1 MTDTHGNTPGTGPVP
16 PTQGEEHAQHAAPT
30 GQQPYY
36 QQQQYYQQPQHPQ
49 HPAGSVNVERKSHGG
64 RTFLLAFCGAAVAC
78 AIGLGGFGIWQASTG
93 GSSSSD
99 GGSSTQLGSQNSGS
113 INATDAESD
122 QTLAEAVAQKALPS
136 VAAIDVYANQSSSG
150 SMFGNGTNSGSDSG
164 TLTEASLGSGVVLTA
179 DGYIITNYHVI
190 AGGDAYKVTIEGE
203 TYDADVVG
211 SDPSSDIAVIKAK
224 DASGLTP
231 VEIGDSDDLII
242 GEWVM
247 TIGSPFGLEQSVA
260 TGIVSATSRSQI
272 VNASTDQYGNS
283 TGESTIYP
291 NMIQTDAA
299 INPGNSGGALVDADG
314 KLIGINTLITSY
326 SGNYSGVGFAIPVNY
341 AVNLAQQI
349 IDGKTPTHAQL
360 GVSLSTVNA
369 QNAQRYGLSADA
381 GAYVAA
387 VSEGSGAAEAGLQ
400 EGDIITKFDG
410 ENVESASDLMLDVR
424 SKNPGDK
431 VTLDVNRN
439 GETKQIEVTLGS
451 DESTQNASTQQNNA
465 QESMLERLFGGN
477 SSSQQDAA

>member
-1 MTDTHGNTPGTGPVP
+1 M
-16 PTQGEEHAQHAAPT
+16 
-30 GQQPYY
+30 
-36 QQQQYYQQPQHPQ
+36 
-49 HPAGSVNVERKSHGG
+49 
-64 RTFLLAFCGAAVAC
+64 
-78 AIGLGGFGIWQASTG
+78 
-93 GSSSSD
+93 
-99 GGSSTQLGSQNSGS
+99 
-113 INATDAESD
+113 
-122 QTLAEAVAQKALPS
+122 
-136 VAAIDVYANQSSSG
+136 
-150 SMFGNGTNSGSDSG
+150 
-164 TLTEASLGSGVVLTA
+164 LTA
-179 DGYIITNYHVI
+179 DGYIITNNHVVE
-190 AGGDAYKVTIEGE
+190 GGSAYKVTIAGE
-203 TYDADVVG
+203 TYDAEVVG
-211 SDPSSDIAVIKAK
+211 SDPSSDVAVIKAK

-231 VEIGDSDDLII
+231 IEIGDSDKLVI

-369 QNAQRYGLSADA
+369 QNAKRYGLSVDE
-381 GAYVAA
+381 GASVAA

-400 EGDIITKFDG
+400 EGDIVTKFDG
-410 ENVESASDLMLDVR
+410 KDVASASDLMLDVR

-439 GETKQIEVTLGS
+439 GETKQVEVTLGS
-451 DESTQNASTQQNNA
+451 DESSQSASTQQNSA
-465 QESMLERLFGGN
+465 QESMLERLFGGG
-477 SSSQQDAA
+477 SGSSQQDAA